1 MATLNN
7 IEFKKYGKP
16 VKIDLYMHNA
26 RKWKLWKLKN
36 DSDLDTFFMFCLSS
50 EIFSTNYAY
59 VYSDDELQNV
69 IVQIE
74 EAKSNDK
81 FNKIRNSSNVM
92 PDENYYELIA
102 EFDTYQDFL
111 DTVKDKCPEHL
122 I

>member
-1 MATLNN
+1 MAKLNN
-7 IEFKKYGKP
+7 IEYKKYGEP
-16 VKIDLYMHNA
+16 VKFDLYMHNA
-26 RKWKLWKLKN
+26 KKWKLWKLKN
-36 DSDLDTFFMFCLSS
+36 DSDLSSFFMFCLSS

-74 EAKSNDK
+74 EAKENDK

-111 DTVKDKCPEHL
+111 DTVQDKCPEHM

>member
-1 MATLNN
+1 MARPNN

-16 VKIDLYMHNA
+16 FKVDLYMHNA
-26 RKWKLWKLKN
+26 KKWKLWKLKN
-36 DSDLDTFFMFCLSS
+36 DSDLFSFFMFCLSS
-50 EIFSTNYAY
+50 EIFSTEYAY
-59 VYSDDELQNV
+59 VYSDDELQNL

-74 EAKSNDK
+74 DAKATDR
-81 FNKIRNSSNVM
+81 FNKVRNDTKVM
-92 PDENYYELIA
+92 PDENYYEIIA